1 MPRVTIL
8 PEGSEETYRRFQF
21 APGVEVGGTV
31 WCSGQLGI
39 GPDGRAIED
48 PEEQF
53 VQAFQ
58 NLQGVLEKAGLTFAH
73 VVELTTFHVGLRQHL
88 RTFADVKSRFV
99 TEPFPA
105 WTAIG
110 VSELA
115 VEGCLVEVRAT
126 AHVDAE

>member
-31 WCSGQLGI
+31 C
-39 GPDGRAIED
+39 RAIED